1 MRTPT
6 QVYLKAARM
15 LAERESDFSCF
26 AVEGAGGR
34 SNLSLFQLSLNYQMT
49 FFPEGDSIS
58 FCDAVEDFA
67 KADDEKANNLRVL
80 MTTLMAA
87 CWKDFR

>member
-6 QVYLKAARM
+6 QVYLKAARL
-15 LAERESDFSCF
+15 LAEGKQRWSCHAISDT
-26 AVEGAGGR
+26 ETGYGWP
-34 SNLSLFQLSLNYQMT
+34 LTMNYQDV
-49 FFPEGDSIS
+49 FFPGSNSIK
-58 FCDAVEDFA
+58 FAEEVEEFA
-67 KADDEKANNLRVL
+67 GAFTEEVRNFRVL